1 MAAAL
6 GITEASVRQRVYS
19 DPELKAL
26 YAHRKGSFGKPA
38 DESPKPPDGTAPFR
52 RRVDDLPEPVRGIE
66 LAETV
71 AEMDRDI
78 YREGLREYGVSE
90 KQLKKLKALDGLAK
104 DSGRLLSVSLQMT
117 HQNYLGQLHKLAD
130 VADDLLERMKG
141 VEIDGKYIP
150 HAPEDQASL
159 TKCYIECVKEAG
171 KGYQLIMEG
180 TQAMVRMIAVASG
193 VSDTAPA
200 RETKWKPKKVNPAKD

>member
-6 GITEASVRQRVYS
+6 GITEAAVRSRVYS

-38 DESPKPPDGTAPFR
+38 DVSPEPPDKLVQFKRGQ
-52 RRVDDLPEPVRGIE
+52 DDLPEVVRGVEI
-66 LAETV
+66 AESISDL
-71 AEMDRDI
+71 DRDA
-78 YREGLREYGVSE
+78 YYSALLDYGVSE
-90 KQLKKLKALDGLAK
+90 AQIKKLRSLDGLAK
-104 DSGRLLSVSLQMT
+104 DSGRRMAASLQIS
-117 HQNYLGQLHKLAD
+117 HQNFIGQMHKLAEVRD
-130 VADDLLERMKG
+130 EVQERMKSATTIEEYTMLAKCL
-141 VEIDGKYIP
+141 VEC
-150 HAPEDQASL
+150 
-159 TKCYIECVKEAG
+159 TKEARQG
-171 KGYQLIMEG
+171 HETIMEG